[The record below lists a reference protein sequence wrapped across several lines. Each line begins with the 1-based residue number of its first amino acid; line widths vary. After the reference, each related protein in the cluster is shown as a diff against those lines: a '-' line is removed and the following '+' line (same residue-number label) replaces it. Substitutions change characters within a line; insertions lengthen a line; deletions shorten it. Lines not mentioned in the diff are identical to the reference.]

1 VFDLQ
6 PWQWALMALG
16 AFLAGVSKTGIT
28 GIGVFSVAIF
38 ANVLPA
44 RASTG
49 VILPLLVCADVV
61 AVASYRQHAVWARL
75 WRLFPWVAGGVV
87 AGYFA
92 LGHTNDAQVRRIIGG
107 ILVALVALHVWR
119 RRDGNPVPHTWWFT
133 AATGVAAGFTTMV
146 ANASGPIM
154 TLYMLSIGLLKME
167 FLGTAAWF
175 FLIINLFKVPFSH
188 QLGLITA
195 ETLRF
200 NAWLV
205 PAVIAGTLTGRWVA
219 QRLNQRRFEAVALAM
234 TLVAGLRLLW

>member
-1 VFDLQ
+1 M
-6 PWQWALMALG
+6 LMALG
-16 AFLAGVSKTGIT
+16 AFLAGVSKTGVT
-28 GIGVFSVAIF
+28 GLGVFSVAIF

-61 AVASYRQHAVWARL
+61 AVASYRRHAVWARL
-75 WRLFPWVAGGVV
+75 WRLFPWVAAGIV

-92 LGHTNDAQVRRIIGG
+92 LGHTTDRQVRRTIGV
-107 ILVALVALHVWR
+107 ILVVLVALQVWR
-119 RRDGNPVPHTWWFT
+119 GRAGGSVVPHAWWFT
-133 AATGVAAGFTTMV
+133 TVTGVAAGFTTMV
-146 ANASGPIM
+146 ANASGPVM
-154 TLYMLSIGLLKME
+154 TLYMLSIGLVKME
-167 FLGTAAWF
+167 CLGTGAWF

-188 QLGLITA
+188 HLGLITT

-205 PAVIAGTLTGRWVA
+205 PAVIAGTLTGRWLA
-219 QRLNQRRFEAVALAM
+219 QRLSQQRFAAVVLAM